1 MTTQK
6 EYMKQIQ
13 TLLKSAGHYSDIVD
27 GLVGKNTLLAVQA
40 LIAKAQPVKNDDP
53 VIIITDKDV
62 IVKPTPVVSKG
73 YKLSSTSLS
82 KLSGINPNLAKVVR
96 RAIEITDMDFA
107 VNEGLRTVERQR
119 QLYNSGAS
127 QTMKSNH
134 LTGHAVDLV
143 PTPNGKMNWNDW
155 DNYYPVV
162 LAMQKAAEELNV
174 IVKWGGCWEIINNKS
189 GNPKDWVNAYGDRQR
204 AKGKKP
210 FTDGPHFELL
220 I

>member
-6 EYMKQIQ
+6 EYTKQIQ
-13 TLLKSAGHYSDIVD
+13 TLLKSAGHYNDAID

-40 LIAKAQPVKNDDP
+40 LIARSQPTQSEKP
-53 VIIITDKDV
+53 VIVITDKEV
-62 IVKPTPVVSKG
+62 IVQPTNQPASN
-73 YKLSSTSLS
+73 YKLSSASISNLN
-82 KLSGINPNLAKVVR
+82 GVNPNLAKVVK
-96 RAIEITDMDFA
+96 RAIEITTMDFA
-107 VNEGLRTVERQR
+107 VSEGLRTIERQR
-119 QLYNSGAS
+119 KLYNSGAS

-143 PTPNGKMNWNDW
+143 PTPNGVMNWNDW
-155 DNYYPVV
+155 NNYYPIV

-174 IVKWGGCWEIINNKS
+174 IIKWGGCWEIINNKS

-204 AKGKKP
+204 SKGKKP

-220 I
+220 V